1 MANIV
6 ILGGGLAGISAAY
19 HLEKKGFTDYA
30 LFEKEADVGGL
41 CGSVQQDGFTFD
53 YTGHLLHINDPYF
66 KELIEREIGFEHF
79 NVINR
84 RSFVYS
90 QERHTPYP
98 YQMNLHGL
106 PTETI
111 AACIEGYVKRRTDI
125 KTPKDFKEWVLKHFG
140 AGFAKHFFSP
150 YQEKIFACKLTEI
163 TASWTGRFVPHTN
176 LEQIIAGALKPHE
189 LKVGYNAQFFYPKKG
204 GILFWVKKLSEKL
217 QNKIYTGCKAVTIDP
232 VQKYVGFAN
241 GHVETYNTL
250 INTLP
255 LDLFLRMQRGVQS
268 NLFSA
273 AADNLRCNSVIN
285 FNLGVNRPD
294 LSDKHW
300 IYFPEKEFPFYRLGF
315 GHNFSEHM
323 TPPGCSS
330 LYGEFS
336 HLGRSDTYVQKTL
349 VDALTKAKKLL
360 SIAEHEVAT
369 EKIIPISHAYVIY
382 DHWREK
388 NLPKILKALEA
399 QDIHSIGRY
408 GAWKYCSMQ
417 ETLLDGK
424 EAVEKILIKIG
435 KDGSWFD

>member
-1 MANIV
+1 MAKIV
-6 ILGGGLAGISAAY
+6 ILGAGLAGISAAY
-19 HLEKKGFTDYA
+19 HLEKNGFTDYA
-30 LFEKEADVGGL
+30 LFEKEEVIGGL
-41 CGSVQQDGFTFD
+41 CGSVEQDEFTFD

-84 RSFVYS
+84 RSYVYS
-90 QERHTPYP
+90 QERYTPYP

-111 AACIEGYVKRRTDI
+111 AACIEGYIKRHTRI
-125 KTPKDFKEWVLKHFG
+125 KNPKDFKQWVLKHFG
-140 AGFAKHFFSP
+140 VGFARHFFSP
-150 YQEKIFACKLTEI
+150 YQEKIFDCKLTEI
-163 TASWTGRFVPHTN
+163 TASWTGRFVPHTS
-176 LEQIIAGALKPHE
+176 LEHIIAGAIKPHE
-189 LKVGYNAQFFYPKKG
+189 QEVGYNAQFFYPKKG

-217 QNKIYTGCKAVTIDP
+217 QNKINTGYRAVVINP

-241 GHVETYNTL
+241 GHVEAFDTL

-255 LDLFLRMQRGVQS
+255 LDQFLKMQRGAQCD
-268 NLFSA
+268 LLSA

-285 FNLGVNRPD
+285 FNLGIKRLD

-300 IYFPEKEFPFYRLGF
+300 IYFPEKIYPFYRIGF

-330 LYGEFS
+330 LYGEFA
-336 HLGRSDTYVQKTL
+336 HLGRSDKYVQKTL
-349 VDALTKAKKLL
+349 EHALKKTKELL
-360 SIAEHEVAT
+360 NIAESDIIT

-388 NLPKILKALEA
+388 NLPGILQALEENN
-399 QDIHSIGRY
+399 IHSIGRY

-424 EAVEKILIKIG
+424 EAAEKILNEQL
-435 KDGSWFD
+435 